1 MKQSHGFWFPDYD
14 SHFPKML
21 NKSMVKDGVARYQ
34 YRARDAAIAMCNQK
48 RICLDIGAN
57 VGLWSCDL
65 VRSFE
70 HVIAF
75 EPVVEFI
82 ECFKKNVTSN
92 NYTMHQIALGRTESV
107 VEMNIVQGNTGH
119 SHINQQSIGKGTI
132 SLKTLDSFGLLNV
145 DMIKIDVEGFE
156 GEILAGAIE
165 TIKKNKPI
173 LVIEQQKHEYQNDIN
188 ETPAIKILENWG
200 YRVVDQ
206 FSKDWILKCI
216 N

>member
-132 SLKTLDSFGLLNV
+132 PLKTLDSFGLLNV